1 LFAEPLDVTHG
12 DIQRTP
18 QKLDKPP
25 SSNPFLRTT
34 AEIYATVRFTWLS
47 SVKNRFFQRD
57 FFAFGKEVSS
67 GIWLRLED
75 RDRNFNGN
83 FQSIS

>member
-34 AEIYATVRFTWLS
+34 AEIYATVRLIVHGSRNECEEAVRKFI
-47 SVKNRFFQRD
+47 VEM
-57 FFAFGKEVSS
+57 FAGDRQEKGKQE
-67 GIWLRLED
+67 
-75 RDRNFNGN
+75 
-83 FQSIS
+83 